1 MAAAGA
7 DLLKYG
13 GKMNAMGCIGVAV
26 IVVII
31 THDTRVCR
39 HPPAQ
44 GCGGISRQTGYLDHG
59 AHGVQYRRWSWGGNA
74 ERPVPGQNVT

>member
-13 GKMNAMGCIGVAV
+13 KMNAMGVAV
-26 IVVII
+26 IVDI
-31 THDTRVCR
+31 THDTRIRR

-44 GCGGISRQTGYLDHG
+44 GCGGINRQTGYLDDR
-59 AHGVQYRRWSWGGNA
+59 AHGVQYRRWSWGRNA